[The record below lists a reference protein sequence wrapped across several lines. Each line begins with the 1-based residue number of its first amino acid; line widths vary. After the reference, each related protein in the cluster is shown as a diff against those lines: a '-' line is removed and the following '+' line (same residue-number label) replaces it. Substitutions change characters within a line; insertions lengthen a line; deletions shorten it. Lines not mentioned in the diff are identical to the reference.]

1 MEWKI
6 NQQATK
12 DKIKANQLKQLDDEF
27 DDDTVTADNY
37 VLKDITKEE
46 RTLQD
51 IEMQTIDKQLR
62 QKVGFKESIVEK
74 FQQKMVQT
82 GKLEE

>member
-1 MEWKI
+1 MEWKV
-6 NQQATK
+6 NSQATK
-12 DKIKANQLKQLDDEF
+12 EKIKANQLKQLDDEF
-27 DDDTVTADNY
+27 DDDSITADNY

-74 FQQKMVQT
+74 FQQNMV
-82 GKLEE
+82 